1 MKRKSSWLAENIDRE
16 YRRNERMKRK
26 IREQKRRKEEGDE
39 KDKE

>member
-26 IREQKRRKEEGDE
+26 ISEQKRRKEE
-39 KDKE
+39 KSKE